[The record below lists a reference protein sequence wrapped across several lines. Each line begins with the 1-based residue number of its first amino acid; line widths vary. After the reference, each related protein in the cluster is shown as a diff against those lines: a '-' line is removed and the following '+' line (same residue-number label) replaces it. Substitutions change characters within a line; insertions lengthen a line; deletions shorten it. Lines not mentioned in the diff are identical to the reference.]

1 MPATQI
7 NHSRELFDDPQV
19 VANELTV
26 ELSHSQWGR
35 VNQTGM
41 LTKLFATPGTID
53 RAAPLLG
60 EHTDEILR
68 EYLGYS
74 TGQIAALRAAGIV
87 K

>member
-1 MPATQI
+1 
-7 NHSRELFDDPQV
+7 
-19 VANELTV
+19 
-26 ELSHSQWGR
+26 
-35 VNQTGM
+35 
-41 LTKLFATPGTID
+41 LFATPGTIE

-74 TGQIAALRAAGIV
+74 TSRIAALRAAGIV